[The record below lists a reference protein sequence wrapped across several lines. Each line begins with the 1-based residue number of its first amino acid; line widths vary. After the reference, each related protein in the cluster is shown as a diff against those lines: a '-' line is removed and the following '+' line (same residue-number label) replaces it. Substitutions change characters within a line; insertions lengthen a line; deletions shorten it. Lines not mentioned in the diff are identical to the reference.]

1 MLYSSDNK
9 QLKKLLMKIY
19 LKYAKRTRVLLI
31 ESLIALAVF
40 SSCEKKLDYVTYG
53 SLDGTSFFKT
63 PADASAAVSAM
74 YTGMVNGW
82 SGGYGPNGSFGGLSE
97 MATDIMYCRNASQWQ
112 LLAYNPDFG
121 YVTQTYSTLIPYISQ
136 ITVNISKIQA
146 MTFTNT
152 ALQAQYI
159 AELKGLRGL
168 YGQILYNMYGPVPMR
183 LDASKIDDPSS
194 PPIPRPS
201 KDSMVAQ
208 IVKDYTEAAAVLPVR
223 FTGNDYGR
231 ITQAACETGLMKLYM
246 HEHNWDSAIAVGTR
260 ITQMGFS
267 LTPDYYDNFS
277 VKAKGGNSEIIFAVV
292 CTGASSQND
301 SYTNR
306 WLDHALPANFIDQNG
321 NLLTN
326 YGSYFAMLWPAY
338 NKFDPADKRLAHL
351 LRFYPAKV
359 NGVDV
364 ILDAHDEIPDVGAVP
379 VKYVPEGSE
388 NYIGSDKY
396 GLDIPVY
403 RYSDVLLLLA
413 EAIDQSTA
421 GPTSEAYDLINTVR
435 TRAGL
440 PDLTPG
446 LSQGDFLSRLQNER
460 LFELWG
466 EGIRRDDLIR
476 WGLYIQAANAKG
488 AGLDPVADA
497 YLNLYPLPRSVV
509 NQSNGI
515 IKQNPGYN

>member
-1 MLYSSDNK
+1 
-9 QLKKLLMKIY
+9 MKTY
-19 LKYAKRTRVLLI
+19 LKYAKRTRVLI
-31 ESLIALAVF
+31 IVSLIALT
-40 SSCEKKLDYVTYG
+40 SLLSCEKKLDYVTYG
-53 SLDGTSFFKT
+53 VLDGTSFFKT
-63 PADASAAVSAM
+63 QADAATAVSAM

-82 SGGYGPNGSFGGLSE
+82 TGGYGAAGNFGGLSE
-97 MATDIMYCRNASQWQ
+97 AATDIMYCRNNLQWQ
-112 LLAYNPDFG
+112 LLAYTPDFG
-121 YVTQTYSTLIPYISQ
+121 PVTQTYSALIPYVSQ
-136 ITVNISKIQA
+136 ITVNISKIEG

-152 ALQAQYI
+152 DLQAQYI

-183 LDASKIDDPSS
+183 LDASLINDPSA

-208 IVKDYTEAAAVLPVR
+208 IIQDYTDAAAVLPNT
-223 FTGNDYGR
+223 FTGSNYGR
-231 ITQAACETGLMKLYM
+231 ISKAACLTGLMKLYM
-246 HEHNWDSAIAVGTR
+246 HEKRWTDAVTVGTS
-260 ITQMGFS
+260 ITSMGLA

-326 YGSYFAMLWPAY
+326 YGSFFAMLWPAY
-338 NKFDPADKRLAHL
+338 NKFDATDKRLAHL

-359 NGVDV
+359 NGVTT
-364 ILDAHDEIPDVGAVP
+364 ILDAHNEIPDVGAVP

-413 EAIDQSTA
+413 EAINESA
-421 GPTSEAYDLINTVR
+421 GPTSQAYTLINTVR

-440 PDLTPG
+440 PNLTAG
-446 LSQGDFLSRLQNER
+446 LDKAAFLSKLQDER

-466 EGIRRDDLIR
+466 ESIRRDDLVR

-488 AGLDPVADA
+488 AGLDPVSDA

>member
-1 MLYSSDNK
+1 
-9 QLKKLLMKIY
+9 MKAY
-19 LKYAKRTRVLLI
+19 LKYTKRTRALIILSLL
-31 ESLIALAVF
+31 ALTIF
-40 SSCEKKLDYVTYG
+40 SSCEKNLDYVTYG
-53 SLDGTSFFKT
+53 VLDGTSFFKT
-63 PADASAAVSAM
+63 PADANAAVSAM

-82 SGGYGPNGSFGGLSE
+82 SGGYGAAGNFGGMSE
-97 MATDIMYCRNASQWQ
+97 MATDIGYCRNDPQWQ
-112 LLAYNPDFG
+112 LLAYTPDFG
-121 YVTQTYSTLIPYISQ
+121 PVTQTYAALMPYISQ

-168 YGQILYNMYGPVPMR
+168 YGQILYDMYGPVPMR
-183 LDASKIDDPSS
+183 LDASVIDDPSA

-201 KDSMVAQ
+201 NDSMVAQ
-208 IVKDYTEAAAVLPVR
+208 IVKDYTEAAAVLPIK

-231 ITQAACETGLMKLYM
+231 ITQAACEVGLMKLYM
-246 HEHNWDSAIAVGTR
+246 HEHNWDSAVAVGTR
-260 ITQMGFS
+260 ITNTGFS

-306 WLDHALPANFIDQNG
+306 FLDHALPANFIDQNG

-326 YGSYFAMLWPAY
+326 YGSFFAMLWPAY
-338 NKFDPADKRLAHL
+338 NKFDPADTRLEHL

-359 NGVDV
+359 NGVST
-364 ILDAHDEIPDVGAVP
+364 ILDAHNEIPDVGAVP

-388 NYIGSDKY
+388 AYVGSDKY

-413 EAIDQSTA
+413 EAIDEST
-421 GPTSEAYDLINTVR
+421 GPTSQAYDLINTVR

-440 PDLTPG
+440 PNLTPG
-446 LSQGDFLSRLQNER
+446 LDQAGFLSKLQDER
-460 LFELWG
+460 LFELWF
-466 EGIRRDDLIR
+466 EGVRRDDLIR

-509 NQSNGI
+509 NQSNGV

>member
-1 MLYSSDNK
+1 M
-9 QLKKLLMKIY
+9 Y
-19 LKYAKRTRVLLI
+19 LKYAKRTRVLI
-31 ESLIALAVF
+31 IVSFIALAVF

-53 SLDGTSFFKT
+53 VLDGTSFFKT
-63 PADASAAVSAM
+63 PADAAAAVSAM

-82 SGGYGPNGSFGGLSE
+82 TGGYGAAGNFGGMSE
-97 MATDIMYCRNASQWQ
+97 MATDIMYCRNDPQWQ
-112 LLAYNPDFG
+112 LLAYTPDFG
-121 YVTQTYSTLIPYISQ
+121 PVTQTYSALIPYISQ
-136 ITVNISKIQA
+136 ITVNINKIQG
-146 MTFTNT
+146 MTFTDK

-159 AELKGLRGL
+159 AELQGLRGL
-168 YGQILYNMYGPVPMR
+168 YGQILYDMYGPVPMR
-183 LDASKIDDPSS
+183 LDVSKIDDPSA
-194 PPIPRPS
+194 PPIPRPT

-208 IVKDYTEAAAVLPVR
+208 IVKDYTDAAAVLPNT
-223 FTGNDYGR
+223 FTGSNYGR
-231 ITQAACETGLMKLYM
+231 ISKAACLTGLMKLYM
-246 HEHNWDSAIAVGTR
+246 HEHDWTDAITVGTQ
-260 ITQMGFS
+260 ITSMGFS

-277 VKAKGGNSEIIFAVV
+277 VKAKGGNTEIIFAVV

-326 YGSYFAMLWPAY
+326 YGSFFAMLWPAY

-359 NGVDV
+359 NGVNT
-364 ILDAHDEIPDVGAVP
+364 ILDAHNEIPDVGAVP

-388 NYIGSDKY
+388 NYIGSDQY

-413 EAIDQSTA
+413 EAIDETA
-421 GPTSEAYDLINTVR
+421 GATGQAYDLINTVR

-440 PDLTPG
+440 PNLTPG
-446 LSQGDFLSRLQNER
+446 LSPADFLSKLQDER

-466 EGIRRDDLIR
+466 ESVRRDDLIR

-488 AGLDPVADA
+488 AALDPVADA

>member
-1 MLYSSDNK
+1 M
-9 QLKKLLMKIY
+9 Y
-19 LKYAKRTRVLLI
+19 LKYAKRTRALI
-31 ESLIALAVF
+31 IVSFIALAIF

-53 SLDGTSFFKT
+53 VLDGTSFFKT

-82 SGGYGPNGSFGGLSE
+82 TGGYGAAGNFGGLSE
-97 MATDIMYCRNASQWQ
+97 AATDIMYCRNNPQWQ
-112 LLAYNPDFG
+112 LLAYTPDFG
-121 YVTQTYSTLIPYISQ
+121 PVTQTYSALIPYISQ
-136 ITVNISKIQA
+136 ITVNISKIQG
-146 MTFTNT
+146 MTFTDK

-159 AELKGLRGL
+159 AELQGLRGL
-168 YGQILYNMYGPVPMR
+168 YGQILYDMYGPVPMR
-183 LDASKIDDPSS
+183 LDASKIDDPSA

-208 IVKDYTEAAAVLPVR
+208 IVKDYTDAAAVLPNT
-223 FTGNDYGR
+223 FTGSNYGR
-231 ITQAACETGLMKLYM
+231 ISKAACLTGLMKLYM
-246 HEHNWDSAIAVGTR
+246 HEKRWADAITVGTQ
-260 ITQMGFS
+260 ITSMGFS

-326 YGSYFAMLWPAY
+326 YGSFFAMLWPAY
-338 NKFDPADKRLAHL
+338 NKFDPVDKRLAHL

-359 NGVDV
+359 NGSNV
-364 ILDAHDEIPDVGAVP
+364 ILDAHNEIPDVGAVP

-413 EAIDQSTA
+413 EAIDETA
-421 GPTSEAYDLINTVR
+421 GATSQAYDLINTVR
-435 TRAGL
+435 KRAGL
-440 PDLTPG
+440 PDLISG
-446 LSQGDFLSRLQNER
+446 LDQAAFLSKLQDER

-466 EGIRRDDLIR
+466 ESVRRDDLIR

-488 AGLDPVADA
+488 ATLDPVADA

>member
-1 MLYSSDNK
+1 
-9 QLKKLLMKIY
+9 MKTY
-19 LKYAKRTRVLLI
+19 LKYVKRTRALI
-31 ESLIALAVF
+31 SASLIALTIF
-40 SSCEKKLDYVTYG
+40 SSCEKILDYTTYG
-53 SLDGTSFFKT
+53 VLDGTSFFKT
-63 PADASAAVSAM
+63 QADATAAVSAM
-74 YTGMVNGW
+74 YTGMVSGW
-82 SGGYGPNGSFGGLSE
+82 TGGFGAAGNFGGMSE
-97 MATDIMYCRNASQWQ
+97 MATDEGYCRNNPEWK
-112 LLAYNPDFG
+112 LLAYTPDFG
-121 YVTQTYSTLIPYISQ
+121 PVTQTYSSLIPYVSQ

-146 MTFTNT
+146 MTFTNA

-159 AELKGLRGL
+159 AELKGLRAL

-183 LDASKIDDPSS
+183 LDASVIDNPAA
-194 PPIPRPS
+194 PPLPRPS

-208 IVKDYTEAAAVLPVR
+208 IIKDYSDAAAVLPNT
-223 FTGNDYGR
+223 FKGNDYGR
-231 ITQAACETGLMKLYM
+231 ISKAACLTGLMKLYM
-246 HEHNWDSAIAVGTR
+246 HEKRWTDAITVGTQ
-260 ITQMGFS
+260 ITSMGFA
-267 LTPDYYDNFS
+267 LTPNYYDNFS

-321 NLLTN
+321 NPLTN
-326 YGSYFAMLWPAY
+326 YGSFFAMPWPAY
-338 NKFDPADKRLAHL
+338 NKFDPTDKRLAHL

-359 NGVDV
+359 NGVV
-364 ILDAHDEIPDVGAVP
+364 TVLDAQNEIPNVGAVP

-413 EAIDQSTA
+413 EAINQST
-421 GPTSEAYDLINTVR
+421 GPTGEAYTLINTVR

-440 PDLTPG
+440 PNLTPG
-446 LSQGDFLSRLQNER
+446 LTQADFLSKLQDER
-460 LFELWG
+460 LFELWH

-476 WGLYIQAANAKG
+476 WGLYIPAAIAKG
-488 AGLDPVADA
+488 ATLDPVADA

-509 NQSNGI
+509 NQSNGV

>member
-1 MLYSSDNK
+1 
-9 QLKKLLMKIY
+9 MKTY
-19 LKYAKRTRVLLI
+19 LKYIKSTRALI
-31 ESLIALAVF
+31 IVSLALTIF
-40 SSCEKKLDYVTYG
+40 SSCEKKLAYTTYG
-53 SLDGTSFFKT
+53 VLDGTSFFKT

-82 SGGYGPNGSFGGLSE
+82 TGGFGAAGNFGGLCE
-97 MATDIMYCRNASQWQ
+97 AATDIMYCRNNPQWQ
-112 LLAYNPDFG
+112 LLAYTPDFG
-121 YVTQTYSTLIPYISQ
+121 PVTQTYSALIPYVSQ
-136 ITVNISKIQA
+136 ITVDISKIQG

-159 AELKGLRGL
+159 AELKGLRAL

-183 LDASKIDDPSS
+183 LDANLINDPSA

-208 IVKDYTEAAAVLPVR
+208 IVKDYTDAAAVLPNT
-223 FTGNDYGR
+223 FTGSNYGR
-231 ITQAACETGLMKLYM
+231 ISKAACLTGLMKLYM
-246 HEHNWDSAIAVGTR
+246 HEKRWTDAVTVGTQ
-260 ITQMGFS
+260 ITSMGFA

-326 YGSYFAMLWPAY
+326 YGSFYAMLWPAY
-338 NKFDPADKRLAHL
+338 NKFAPADKRLAHL

-359 NGVDV
+359 NGVV
-364 ILDAHDEIPDVGAVP
+364 TVLDAHNEIPDVGAVP

-388 NYIGSDKY
+388 NYVGSDKY

-413 EAIDQSTA
+413 EAINQSSG
-421 GPTSEAYDLINTVR
+421 GPTGQAYTLINSVR

-440 PDLTPG
+440 PNLTAG
-446 LSQGDFLSRLQNER
+446 LSQADFLSKLQDER

-466 EGIRRDDLIR
+466 ESIRRDDLIR

-488 AGLDPVADA
+488 AALDPVANA

>member
-1 MLYSSDNK
+1 M
-9 QLKKLLMKIY
+9 Y
-19 LKYAKRTRVLLI
+19 LKYAKRTRVLI
-31 ESLIALAVF
+31 IVSFIALAIF

-53 SLDGTSFFKT
+53 VLDGTSFFKT
-63 PADASAAVSAM
+63 QADATAAVNAM

-82 SGGYGPNGSFGGLSE
+82 TGGFGAAGNFGGLSE
-97 MATDIMYCRNASQWQ
+97 AVTDIMYCRNNPQWQ
-112 LLAYNPDFG
+112 LLAYTPDYG
-121 YVTQTYSTLIPYISQ
+121 PVTQTYSALIPYVSQ
-136 ITVNISKIQA
+136 ITVNISKIQE
-146 MTFTNT
+146 MNFTDKN
-152 ALQAQYI
+152 LQAQHI

-183 LDASKIDDPSS
+183 LDASLIDNPAA

-208 IVKDYTEAAAVLPVR
+208 IVQDYTDAAAVLPNT
-223 FTGNDYGR
+223 FTGNNYGR
-231 ITQAACETGLMKLYM
+231 ISKAACLTGLMKLYM
-246 HEHNWDSAIAVGTR
+246 HEHRWDDAVAVGTQ
-260 ITQMGFS
+260 ITSMGFA
-267 LTPDYYDNFS
+267 LMPDYYDNFS

-292 CTGASSQND
+292 CTGASSQNN

-326 YGSYFAMLWPAY
+326 YGSFFAMRWPAY
-338 NKFDPADKRLAHL
+338 NKFDSTDKRLAHL

-359 NGVDV
+359 NGSNV
-364 ILDAHDEIPDVGAVP
+364 ILDAHNQIPDVGAVP

-413 EAIDQSTA
+413 EAINQST
-421 GPTSEAYDLINTVR
+421 GPTSQAYALINNVR

-440 PDLTPG
+440 PNLMAG
-446 LSQGDFLSRLQNER
+446 LNQADFLSKIQDER

-488 AGLDPVADA
+488 AALDPVADA

-515 IKQNPGYN
+515 IMQNPGYN